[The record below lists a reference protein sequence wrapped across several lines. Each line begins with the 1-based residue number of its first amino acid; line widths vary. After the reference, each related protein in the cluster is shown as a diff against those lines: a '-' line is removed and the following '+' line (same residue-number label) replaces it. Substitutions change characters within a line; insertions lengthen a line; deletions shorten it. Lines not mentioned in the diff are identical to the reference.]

1 MGNLGVGAREV
12 DGQHGQSAQDRPQG
26 RSRVWGVRRNKPP
39 EWMTVKPKTPSSTR
53 RLPPGGVGGC
63 SGSSLFSLRRHSLEA
78 TALGVTFIFGVY
90 SSTAMSRATPAT
102 VARNWSQH
110 ARQG

>member
-26 RSRVWGVRRNKPP
+26 WSRVWGVRRNKPP

-63 SGSSLFSLRRHSLEA
+63 SGSSLFCPASSLLGSDRVGRHVHLRRVLLDRHVA
-78 TALGVTFIFGVY
+78 TNTAYLG
-90 SSTAMSRATPAT
+90 P
-102 VARNWSQH
+102 
-110 ARQG
+110 